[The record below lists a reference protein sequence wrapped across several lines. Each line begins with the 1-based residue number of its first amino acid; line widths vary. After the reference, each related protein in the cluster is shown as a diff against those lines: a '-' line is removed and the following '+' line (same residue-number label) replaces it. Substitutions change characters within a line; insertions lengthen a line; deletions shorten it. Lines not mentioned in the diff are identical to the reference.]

1 MGSFLE
7 NNFFNLA
14 EIAEPFGILITW
26 LFVFTFLYNLSAAIN
41 KPDNSRTQLS
51 FIMMISYSLSLY
63 IDVYTP
69 SVHLQLFAFDVVTIV
84 VIFIWR
90 LCFGKIIPISFYY
103 LIVGLTI
110 NATLFMALHIEL
122 IVKLYDGYWW
132 LWGVYGLVVPL
143 VDLTMAVVLITNKDI
158 LGLVK
163 LKNSVLNR
171 KPLVAR

>member
-1 MGSFLE
+1 
-7 NNFFNLA
+7 
-14 EIAEPFGILITW
+14 
-26 LFVFTFLYNLSAAIN
+26 
-41 KPDNSRTQLS
+41 
-51 FIMMISYSLSLY
+51 MMISYSLSLY

-110 NATLFMALHIEL
+110 NATLFMAVYIES

-132 LWGVYGLVVPL
+132 LWGVYGLVMPL
-143 VDLTMAVVLITNKDI
+143 VDITMAVVLVTNKD
-158 LGLVK
+158 LLKLVWLTKK
-163 LKNSVLNR
+163 LTTR
-171 KPLVAR
+171 A